1 MTGIVARPVPTGQY
15 EEWNELAALD
25 EAGSVYHDARWLVAV
40 SEASGDELVLL
51 GFYDGE
57 RLVGGLP
64 FQVRRRAGLTMAR
77 RAFATPYSGLLRSPG
92 LDEETLG
99 KLIAAVET
107 AVGKYSQFAMA
118 LAPSA
123 APPVFGRGWR
133 RVERVTWLIALE
145 DEGEMWTGL
154 GHALQKKIRRTARR
168 GIRVTDDGGPEAFYG
183 LYGST
188 FARRG
193 LRPPFS
199 RDSFQRMIRRLV
211 NDGIGRV
218 YMATVE
224 GRPCAA
230 RLVLFDQRR
239 AYCALSGFD
248 PSLAHLRAGDCLM
261 WEVMRSVSATRDQLD
276 LVGANLTG
284 IGEYKQKFRGVLC
297 PYVELTRWK
306 TPAERFPIGFHQWA
320 TRSRRGSARA

>member
-154 GHALQKKIRRTARR
+154 GHVLQKKIRRT
-168 GIRVTDDGGPEAFYG
+168 
-183 LYGST
+183 
-188 FARRG
+188 ARRG